1 MDPHHPGSVAQL
13 LLRPADTPP
22 APARPVRRRRSIGRS
37 LREALSLAI
46 WMVMAA
52 GAALGGLVH
61 RFAGSLTRIAP
72 PAPAPEDHSD
82 TADGEPEPQRRPR
95 GRRLQVGAGI
105 AVAAVFVAA
114 LVSGPVLRLAARPL
128 APRVAKGLPAID
140 QRSTVLA
147 VDGSTLA
154 SVHDGIN
161 REMVPLSQIP
171 DLVRDAV
178 LAAEDKDFWDH
189 GGYDGEAMA
198 RALLANV
205 RAGEVTQ
212 GGSTISQQLAKQ
224 NFAGA
229 DQSVLRKAKELLYAV
244 ALEEQ
249 LTKDQLL
256 ERYLNQVYFGSQAYG
271 VVAAAAEFFGA
282 SLKDLSVEQ
291 AALLAGLIR
300 APSALDPRT
309 DPDSATLRRN
319 QVLRAMAS
327 QGAISSDTAA
337 RAAATPVEVLPARP
351 ADGTHRFVVEAVK
364 REFLANPAFGA
375 TEAERRRLLLT
386 GGLAIRTTINP
397 HLQQAARTALSSV
410 SDRLGSSLVAI
421 EPRSGAIRAMHN
433 AGKAAVNQ
441 FDVALQ
447 GRRPPGSTF
456 KPLAA
461 AAALEAGMPQTQYL
475 VGDGPIELDYRGAPQ
490 PWRVDNFE
498 GAEYGPVALADAVI
512 DSVNTAF
519 AQIGVAVGP
528 GKIADVARR
537 LGIDVEQAMGPAERR
552 GPAVALGGL
561 SNGVAPVELASA
573 YGAFAAGGA
582 HAPPYLIEQVLGP
595 GGKELYQ
602 AKPALRPVL
611 DAPVNG
617 ILVDI
622 LQDAIAEGTG
632 SAAALPEWE
641 PLGKTGTSEKGA
653 DAWFVG
659 ATPVLSA
666 AVWVGHPESTEP
678 VRGLTGG
685 TVAAPVWGKFMAAAL
700 RDAKPVTFPPRSAD
714 RPATRP
720 LDLPVPRPCTACPQQ
735 KD

>member
-1 MDPHHPGSVAQL
+1 MDPLLGPGAQL
-13 LLRPADTPP
+13 LLPPPDTTP
-22 APARPVRRRRSIGRS
+22 APTRPEPRRGSVGKS

-46 WMVMAA
+46 WMVMAVGSA
-52 GAALGGLVH
+52 VAAQFRRLIEA
-61 RFAGSLTRIAP
+61 RRAP
-72 PAPAPEDHSD
+72 
-82 TADGEPEPQRRPR
+82 TGEPRRRRPR
-95 GRRLQVGAGI
+95 RRRLGVGAG
-105 AVAAVFVAA
+105 AVVVAMVVVA
-114 LVSGPVLRLAARPL
+114 LVAGPVLRLAARPL
-128 APRVAKGLPAID
+128 ASRVANGLPAID

-161 REMVPLSQIP
+161 REMVPLSQVP

-256 ERYLNQVYFGSQAYG
+256 ERYLNQVYFGAQAYG
-271 VVAAAAEFFGA
+271 VAAAADEFFGA
-282 SLKDLSVEQ
+282 SVKELSVEQ

-309 DPDSATLRRN
+309 DPDSATVRRN

-327 QGAISSDTAA
+327 KGAISSETAA
-337 RAAATPVEVLPARP
+337 AAVATPVKVLPARP

-386 GGLAIRTTINP
+386 GGLDIRTTINP

-410 SDRLGSSLVAI
+410 SERLGSSLVAI
-421 EPRSGAIRAMHN
+421 EPRSGAIRAVHN
-433 AGKAAVNQ
+433 AGKAAANQ

-490 PWRVDNFE
+490 PWRVDNFD
-498 GAEYGPVALADAVI
+498 GAEHGPVALADAVI

-561 SNGVAPVELASA
+561 NNGVAPVELASA

-582 HAPPYLIEQVLGP
+582 HAPPYIIEQVVGP

-622 LQDAIAEGTG
+622 LQDAVAEGTG

-685 TVAAPVWGKFMAAAL
+685 TVAAPVWGKFMATAL